1 MSRRRDEERGET
13 LVASKVRG
21 RPQKKGERRGEEKGR
36 IQSRKRGCSGR
47 SPSAMACSPKRLLCH
62 TDILRMKSLA
72 GTVGSGLGNLM
83 PLYLILKLNMAFR
96 DTCSFLLSALHS
108 RWNILT
114 QVESENESESGKAR
128 E

>member
-1 MSRRRDEERGET
+1 
-13 LVASKVRG
+13 
-21 RPQKKGERRGEEKGR
+21 
-36 IQSRKRGCSGR
+36 
-47 SPSAMACSPKRLLCH
+47 MACSPKILLCH

-96 DTCSFLLSALHS
+96 DTYFFLVSVLHS
-108 RWNILT
+108 RLNMLT
-114 QVESENESESGKAR
+114 QLESENESESGKAT